1 MKKFQEA
8 LKNLATSDSPNA
20 NVADTLFRSSKDLN
34 EDELA
39 IWVLKNQD
47 ELKQVLQFPS
57 VMDEATPW
65 KKDMM
70 KEFFDVRNS
79 GVSASTGD
87 RRDVMGNPVRGIDEY
102 MKAFGY
108 MREDGREIDDDD
120 RAAFTNPESPKYW
133 GRYPDEKKAEAL
145 AVLGKDSFEEIEGD
159 LARAGEDFQRRN
171 QMEGYNADNSWN
183 APMWFASAIAGL
195 GAPRVKEAMLDGR
208 TVGWQDVVGD
218 MAELGLNFI
227 PGVGIADKW
236 GNFVLKSSRI
246 TNEFLKDAASKAAF
260 GAGFGLESLA
270 QPGLAQAMDVGLL
283 YNPDMLGTPTSG
295 LNPRSEWSGDKLLA
309 QTGGIGAGKA
319 VMKGIGARVK
329 NSLEQSV
336 GDESAGQM
344 YKGGFKA
351 TIENIGSKTD
361 DMIAKRQIALD
372 RKAELAKQRKNVSLP
387 GDVDVARTGASV
399 DDLYRAEDYRALTA
413 EAERLAKSS
422 PEREAYRDMVSREG
436 NLYKD
441 VNALRNEY
449 GDLWKQ
455 YDEIDGELS
464 FADHTPQEAAALGQ
478 RKAEIRARIDEV
490 KARMDEL
497 ENGATGYSPEAS
509 IETTSRYMAANENG
523 TRPLIQLPD
532 GRLVRAEFVDDAGN
546 MKLPGMDYSVK
557 LPEGSRYLEFKY
569 EDSPLWDPNGE
580 GFVPPSVHMRPR
592 EGVSLESG
600 SRNVEVDKRLGQY
613 PELLRKSA
621 GSTFGRELVRDAG
634 ANAVYNMLAREGYA
648 NVGGMVGSIKD
659 IDEKRQKALW
669 NNMLGKLR
677 DFTANPRLS
686 TDDRKKYYEATM
698 NVMYKG
704 LDGITAEEFAKFPQ
718 VYRNIAAKLGVTDW
732 KHPSEYEGMPEGASS
747 TYTPESSA
755 SSSN

>member
-108 MREDGREIDDDD
+108 MREDGREIDDND

-133 GRYPDEKKAEAL
+133 GRYPDDKKAEAL

-171 QMEGYNADNSWN
+171 QMEGYNADNTLN
-183 APMWFASAIAGL
+183 APMWLASAIAGL

-208 TVGWQDVVGD
+208 PVGWQDVVGD

-227 PGVGIADKW
+227 PGVGVADKA
-236 GNFVLKSSRI
+236 GNIVLKSSRI

-295 LNPRSEWSGDKLLA
+295 MNPRSEWSGDKLLA

-372 RKAELAKQRKNVSLP
+372 RKAELAKQRKNVNLP

-399 DDLYRAEDYRALTA
+399 DDLYRAEDYRTLTA
-413 EAERLAKSS
+413 EAERLARSQ
-422 PEREAYRDMVSREG
+422 EAREAYMDMLARDGVE
-436 NLYKD
+436 
-441 VNALRNEY
+441 VN
-449 GDLWKQ
+449 
-455 YDEIDGELS
+455 
-464 FADHTPQEAAALGQ
+464 
-478 RKAEIRARIDEV
+478 
-490 KARMDEL
+490 
-497 ENGATGYSPEAS
+497 SPEYIQAVR
-509 IETTSRYMAANENG
+509 RYRAFNKG
-523 TRPLIQLPD
+523 KYSYPLIQLPD
-532 GRLVRAEFVDDAGN
+532 GKLISSKYVDDMGN

-557 LPEGSRYLEFKY
+557 LPEGSRYLEYKY
-569 EDSPLWDPNGE
+569 MDKNPANIRFQAQYQPAKITDP
-580 GFVPPSVHMRPR
+580 S

-600 SRNVEVDKRLGQY
+600 SRNVEVDKRLAQY

-634 ANAVYNMLAREGYA
+634 ANAVYNMMAREGYA
-648 NVGGMVGSIKD
+648 NAGSVFGSIKD

-686 TDDRKKYYEATM
+686 VDDRRKYYEATM